1 MSLHLILIN
10 RPSDRINVISVSD
23 DDSQGIRRS
32 GVVEWYLREIEAD
45 IDSEAE
51 LIERKT
57 IVEKVIDRLVQHV
70 SCTSAV
76 LVS

>member
-1 MSLHLILIN
+1 VNSIN
-10 RPSDRINVISVSD
+10 INFD
-23 DDSQGIRRS
+23 QESQGLRRNGLVS
-32 GVVEWYLREIEAD
+32 WYLREIEGD

-70 SCTSAV
+70 S
-76 LVS
+76 LVNRLEVVFTILLFF

>member
-70 SCTSAV
+70 SCTLAV

>member
-1 MSLHLILIN
+1 MSLHLILLN

-70 SCTSAV
+70 SCTLAV